1 MKTKTFLLLAI
12 GVVIG
17 LVVVVLVWVGIR
29 PHSFTGTILQA
40 ESPAMD
46 FELISSIQK
55 PIRLSDFRGKLV
67 VLYFGYTFCPDVCPA
82 SMSTLA
88 KAMAQLGRKADD
100 IQVIM
105 ISVDPERDTPDKLAE
120 YVTKFDP
127 SFIGATGTIDEIS
140 AVASLYGVF
149 FQKDPGTPETGY
161 LVSHTSSVLVIDREG
176 HLRLIFPFDT
186 SADAIAADL
195 GELLND

>member
-1 MKTKTFLLLAI
+1 MKQKSNLLLVF
-12 GVVIG
+12 GVIIG
-17 LVVVVLVWVGIR
+17 LVVVVFVWLGLR
-29 PHSFTGTILQA
+29 PYSFTGTILQA
-40 ESPAMD
+40 EFPAMD
-46 FELISSIQK
+46 FELISSAQK
-55 PIRLSDFRGKLV
+55 PIRLSDYKGKLV

-88 KAMAQLGRKADD
+88 KAIEKLGRKSDEV
-100 IQVIM
+100 QVIM

-120 YVTKFDP
+120 YVAKFNP
-127 SFIGATGTIDEIS
+127 SFIGATGTINQIS
-140 AVASLYGVF
+140 EVAALYGVY

-161 LVSHTSSVLVIDREG
+161 LVSHTASVMVIDRVG

-195 GELLND
+195 GELLK